1 VISCAEAVGR
11 LWDYVEHAL
20 PVNDARQID
29 EHIAVCRQCCGEA
42 DFAGELRGFLG
53 THAQERIP
61 PDARGRLQEFL
72 TRLDGDVGGG
82 LR

>member
-1 VISCAEAVGR
+1 MISCAEAVSR

-20 PVNDARQID
+20 PAEEELQID

-42 DFAGELRGFLG
+42 DFAGELQSFLG

-72 TRLDGDVGGG
+72 MRLDGDGSRGTA
-82 LR
+82 